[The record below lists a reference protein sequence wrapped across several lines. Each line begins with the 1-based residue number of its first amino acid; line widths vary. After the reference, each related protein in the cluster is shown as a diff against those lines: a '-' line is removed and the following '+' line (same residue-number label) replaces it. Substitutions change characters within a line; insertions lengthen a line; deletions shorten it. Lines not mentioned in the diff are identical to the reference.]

1 MDPTFEALG
10 VGGWRWLNEPASW
23 TADGDVLRVTTDPD
37 TDFWRTTH
45 YGYVR
50 DTGHVLGVDREGDFE
65 LTVTFAGEYTEQYDQ
80 AGIGLW
86 LDDQNWI
93 KSGIE
98 LVDGQHQ
105 ISAVVT
111 REVSDWSVVALPEP
125 AASVTVHAARTG
137 DTVTVSYGLNG
148 ASPATMLRLAYF
160 PPKLSVLAGVMCA
173 SPTGKGFTTRF
184 DNVSF
189 SS

>member
-1 MDPTFEALG
+1 MDHLIKS
-10 VGGWRWLNEPASW
+10 GWRWVNEPSRW
-23 TADGDVLRVTTDPD
+23 DGDSITTDED

-50 DTGHVLGVDREGDFE
+50 DTGHILGVDKVGDFE
-65 LTVTFAGEYTEQYDQ
+65 LVATFAGDYTDQYDQ
-80 AGIGLW
+80 AGVALW
-86 LDDQNWI
+86 LDEKNWL
-93 KSGIE
+93 KTGIE

-111 REVSDWSVVALPEP
+111 REFSDWSVVTLAEP
-125 AASVTVHAARTG
+125 AEKVTVKAARTG

-148 ASPATMLRLAYF
+148 APPATMLRLAYF
-160 PPKLSVLAGVMCA
+160 PPELSVLAGVMCA

-184 DNVSF
+184 ENISI
-189 SS
+189 